1 MAVRSR
7 VVDRAA
13 GILLLA
19 GAFANFGGVIMFSI
33 RGGPSEMAEELFPS
47 WGSGAASLAFLGI
60 ERGLFMAAMVLS
72 ALGFCLLDGRRYRP
86 GAYVFMRLGVTAYL
100 AASIIGVVA
109 ETLEVASRPVYPMF
123 VVYVT
128 LAFVS
133 QTAIGCALAMSELIP
148 RWIGWATAIW
158 NLAWL
163 AILVLAR
170 PWDIYFPILHLV
182 RPGFIGAVLI
192 LRRGRKSAPEAD
204 LADIQRR
211 RVVSNLVEST
221 HSAHPARMAPL
232 TSGSSGLSVD
242 SIAASLKP
250 AASTNASTCVLS

>member
-1 MAVRSR
+1 VVARSR

-13 GILLLA
+13 GVLLLA
-19 GAFANFGGVIMFSI
+19 GAFANFAGAIMFSI

-47 WGSGAASLAFLGI
+47 WGSGAASLAYLRI

-109 ETLEVASRPVYPMF
+109 ETLEVASRPVYAMF

-133 QTAIGCALAMSELIP
+133 QAAIGCALSMSELVP
-148 RWIGWATAIW
+148 RWIGWATAVW
-158 NLAWL
+158 NLGFL
-163 AILVLAR
+163 TYLVLAR
-170 PWDIYFPILHLV
+170 PWELYTPIFHLIMPV
-182 RPGFIGAVLI
+182 SIGGALI
-192 LRRGRKSAPEAD
+192 LRRRRESAPEAD
-204 LADIQRR
+204 PADIQ
-211 RVVSNLVEST
+211 V
-221 HSAHPARMAPL
+221 
-232 TSGSSGLSVD
+232 GLS
-242 SIAASLKP
+242 
-250 AASTNASTCVLS
+250 

>member
-1 MAVRSR
+1 VVARSR

-13 GILLLA
+13 GVLLLA
-19 GAFANFGGVIMFSI
+19 GGFANFAGAIMFSI

-47 WGSGAASLAFLGI
+47 WGSGAASLAYLSI

-109 ETLEVASRPVYPMF
+109 ETLELTSTAVYPMF

-133 QTAIGCALAMSELIP
+133 QATIGCALAMSELIP

-182 RPGFIGAVLI
+182 MPGFIGAALI
-192 LRRGRKSAPEAD
+192 LRRGRESAQEAD
-204 LADIQRR
+204 LADIQ
-211 RVVSNLVEST
+211 V
-221 HSAHPARMAPL
+221 
-232 TSGSSGLSVD
+232 G
-242 SIAASLKP
+242 
-250 AASTNASTCVLS
+250 